1 MRFSL
6 RSAALALAVSTA
18 PLLAGCDSAEDNTL
32 TGTYATTRFFADT
45 DDDARTPQVDVL
57 TLGASVT
64 MTLRAD
70 GTASG
75 RIVVPASLA
84 EDGEGDTPFAG
95 TYAVSGSAVTFEH
108 AADTFVRDAT
118 WTFADGRLRTDSFG
132 LSVVL
137 EKE

>member
-1 MRFSL
+1 MRFSP
-6 RSAALALAVSTA
+6 RSAALVLTLAAA
-18 PLLAGCDSAEDNTL
+18 PVLAGCDSADGDL
-32 TGTYATTRFFADT
+32 LAGTYETTRFLADT
-45 DDDARTPQVDVL
+45 DDDARTAPTDVL
-57 TLGASVT
+57 ALGGSVT

-95 TYAVSGSAVTFEH
+95 TYAASGGTVTFDHE
-108 AADTFVRDAT
+108 ADTFVRDAA
-118 WTFADGRLRTDSFG
+118 WTFAGGRLRTESLG

-137 EKE
+137 E